1 MINKVYESV
10 NGCSEEDEKIRKWI
24 VSTLKS
30 LNNSPIQIDG
40 AYKMMLPA
48 IAWLEKQKVKTSMT
62 KEEVLKKL
70 RWKRD
75 VVYAP
80 ETTNNITLKLI
91 YKVQKDT
98 IDRCIRLVEQINK
111 IRKS

>member
-1 MINKVYESV
+1 MIDKVYESIR
-10 NGCSEEDEKIRKWI
+10 SEEDEKIRKWI
-24 VSTLKS
+24 VRTLKS

-40 AYKMMLPA
+40 AYEMMLSA
-48 IAWLEKQKVKTSMT
+48 IDWLEKQKVKTSMT

-75 VVYAP
+75 AIYVP
-80 ETTNNITLKLI
+80 ETTDNKTLKLL

-98 IDRCIRLVEQINK
+98 VDRCIKMVEQIN
-111 IRKS
+111 